1 VTKHPNRSR
10 HPLRKRMMAH
20 PVALGAALWA
30 AAVSAEPLQVAADVL
45 PVAEVGLAGK
55 GPYRFILDTG
65 ASNTNLLPAL
75 RKARPDLPLA
85 KAQGPLQGANG
96 AAQAQTVSIDRLSY
110 GGQTFRD
117 LNAFVLPPSP
127 IDTLGIDGVIGA
139 DTLSG
144 YALEIDMPAKRWS
157 LVVTPTPAMLAGMLT
172 PVPFILDSAKAPRL
186 TVMVDGKP
194 IPALLDTGARATFI
208 NWKAA
213 AMLGYSEADPRLTGG
228 GKAMGATNSSA
239 SAFKATTTSTLVI
252 GNHRWNETKLR
263 VADLPIFAVV
273 GMADGPALILGMD
286 ALSSRR
292 FVVDYPGK
300 RLLIAAE

>member
-1 VTKHPNRSR
+1 MTKHPNHSGHRS
-10 HPLRKRMMAH
+10 RKRMMTQSI
-20 PVALGAALWA
+20 ALGAALCATA
-30 AAVSAEPLQVAADVL
+30 ASAEPLQVAANVL
-45 PVAEVGLAGK
+45 PVAEVEIAGK

-96 AAQAQTVSIDRLSY
+96 AAQVETVSIDRLSY

-127 IDTLGIDGVIGA
+127 IDTLGIHGVIGA
-139 DTLSG
+139 DTLSR
-144 YALEIDMPAKRWS
+144 YAFEIDMPAKRWS
-157 LVVTPTPAMLAGMLT
+157 LVATPTPAMLAGMLT
-172 PVPFILDSAKAPRL
+172 PVPLTLDSAKAPRL

-213 AMLGYSEADPRLTGG
+213 AMLGYGKADPRLTSG
-228 GKAMGATNSSA
+228 GKALGATHSSA
-239 SAFKATTTSTLVI
+239 RALKATTASTLTI

-263 VADLPIFAVV
+263 VADLPIFVVV
-273 GMADGPALILGMD
+273 GMADGPAMILGMD